1 MARTKSVSRED
12 SFNELPR
19 GLSIALTVFIG
30 ILAVVFIM
38 PILIVFMNSF
48 KSKLYISNEPFSM
61 PSGDT
66 FVGIDNYI
74 GGIEKT
80 GFISAFGYSLFITL
94 CSVAV
99 IILCTSMAAW
109 YIT

>member
-48 KSKLYISNEPFSM
+48 KSKLYISNEPFNQEGS
-61 PSGDT
+61 DT
-66 FVGIDNYI
+66 
-74 GGIEKT
+74 
-80 GFISAFGYSLFITL
+80 A
-94 CSVAV
+94 
-99 IILCTSMAAW
+99 
-109 YIT
+109 